1 MEMRTERPRTA
12 GRIAPTGR
20 VTPTVHQTGGGRR
33 KAIPVPPPRVP
44 TPMPIANNNQ
54 QRNNANVVPP
64 TVSAMS
70 KKEPHENIARIAKRY
85 LDDNMQQAWIN
96 PRLISMINMEAVT
109 STDYDSTNL
118 SRNFNQVGFNT
129 YNYSQ
134 FEEKYKPRQ
143 FFKYGN
149 EYLEYGHKLGAN
161 ERYARSKYQDGSKLD
176 QRYSRSHS
184 QPERQHHL
192 YQEIRSKSQDSR
204 ELTFYQINPPVKT
217 ENPRQHDKSHQKLK
231 KELTFYEID
240 GPPGCQEKREK
251 SESKERADK
260 GTKSHD
266 KSYAAGQEK
275 SQAKHGRQSHQ
286 EQQKTLAN
294 ASEHRQ
300 LNRSQSDL
308 TECQLPNY
316 CGHRN
321 NPYIDPPKYRQFDRP
336 PRYQEALPRVVEP
349 PPKYHPDP
357 PKYIE
362 VSKRQDD
369 FKKTQQEERGRRQ
382 GGSGSGGGGISG
394 GGSGGN
400 SSGGRGNT
408 GTHGAETPSN
418 LASITPTA
426 REATRAPIAR
436 QRIFHKTCD
445 VRNNSSNNNNNSK
458 ENLLQETGND
468 CDVTLSS
475 RGYVEP
481 LKSHHNHHHHH
492 HPHQQ
497 QQQQTRGSTI
507 ASGVIVGNVFLDG
520 GGDGSCG
527 EVTTCDKYKATGSE
541 SNRNSSDAIQ
551 GRSNERSMLKIEK
564 LSGKSALHSGSGE
577 STAVGKCGA
586 ERMKPA
592 SQEAGYNKHEVNKA
606 KSHDVGHGYKVE
618 NLRYYGE
625 LKGYADF
632 KVYGAVDKQP
642 ASTHEKSHLFHAPS
656 SCEKGDKCHG
666 KMLPSSAQSYG
677 LGKSGQQQ
685 SEKSHHSGDHYYHRS
700 SHSKPPSAYQVYQE
714 TKYSYNVSGVPGTPA
729 QASAAAAFFAR
740 AAQKLNLSSS
750 PHRRR
755 RSGDENIGSDELPI
769 FPNGYAALLLKSPPP
784 APPAL
789 LRRIGVKELTGVGKV
804 KVMLRVSSGDGGSFF
819 NADKRKKQVTLV
831 DPASG
836 QSSSAE
842 DRRPTVAAPKMF
854 AFDAIFTEEDSQ
866 TEICSSAL
874 TDVIHAVINGTDG
887 CLFCFGHAGLG
898 KSHTMLGTPEAGHT
912 LGAIPCAIAWLFRG
926 ISEQR
931 QRTGA
936 RFSVRVSCVE
946 LTTGQQQ
953 LRDLLAAHANDS
965 EQSPAVYLRDDPL
978 FGTLQ
983 LQQHSELRA
992 PTAERA
998 AFYLDAAVA
1007 GRQREDGDAHMLYTL
1022 HVYQYSVAGKGGVAG
1037 GRSRLHLMDLGNS
1050 DRGKSSGGIPL
1061 SGLGNILLAIFNGQ
1075 KHLPY
1080 KEHKLTQLLKECL
1093 GSLTCHAAMIAHVSP
1108 NAQHYTETLTT
1119 VQLASRIHRMRRR
1132 KIKFVGGGT
1141 QGTGSGGS
1149 SGEEA
1154 ARQNS
1159 ECDPSSSDLSAD
1171 TVIYVGPSADDATDG
1186 EHPPVYIPSLNSGD
1200 NRCAMGRVLRGSAAE
1215 RPSKIPE
1222 ERSPAHK
1229 SKTVKTLTQTASK
1242 QTSPAHSATP
1252 KASPARKNSSS
1263 KSASSASK
1271 INDSPSSKI
1280 PVAAQSGGS
1289 DEQWIDGPRISK
1301 SKVAEARH
1309 MLKDSHHK
1317 RETWIDGPM
1326 QLTSAPALQL
1336 HTHQHASSGYGFM
1349 DSHKKSM
1356 IRKWVENQS
1365 SQIQRAKHVAPRL
1378 DSSKMSSGQSSGQF
1392 KELTQ
1397 FKTCGGTEDDDTSLS
1412 TVESDSLKANEVE
1425 DITEKLSAKLNLL
1438 NVKSNT
1444 DSGLDLTASP
1454 VMDDSVE
1461 KGKLD
1466 LPDDEDDDEEIV
1478 VPPPLPLIEP
1488 LSNGVSR
1495 EVSME
1500 SLNLSHKDI
1509 VLPSRHS
1516 LSSEDEILEI
1526 VEVEDLEPVP
1536 MQDSCLQVTE
1546 EDIALCMG
1554 ENPLPESD
1562 QEEHPLRILSQENL
1576 TVVSTFTDSM
1586 SVMSD
1591 TERYRPHYPP
1601 PVGAGVLPRPYF
1613 DHEDF
1618 LEQETRH
1625 KFDQLA
1631 RLHELYQSKLAL
1643 ANVSNSVTYQREN
1656 SSTVNVRDAP
1666 STVFRPPSRC
1676 QSLSLSDVL
1685 FNDNASNHGSIYSEP
1700 AYIAGKPDQEK
1711 ICDNCRQSMSRP
1723 ATASY
1728 WYPSSVAHLA
1738 SPRRYCGK
1746 LGDCNISSLRHP
1758 DGASN
1763 PNLKEEI
1770 ERIPGNGASGSD
1782 PEEEYIEAKKLFTA
1796 AERSERTVTGKSDI
1810 EEDLKIQGGT
1820 SLQLSMPSP
1829 APSSGRMQRKILS
1842 LGSSFGLNKESS
1854 DSGAD
1859 TTPRA
1864 AKLSPATLSRHRA
1877 ESSGYDSIVR
1887 DSETSSIASDS
1898 SRQTGALQEH
1908 QAVEQRAAGYELR
1921 RSRAHCRAQPGPP
1934 AASAILAYTGED
1946 VDILDKRARVRS
1958 NPRGTISRIHSLRL
1972 RQRLLRLELR
1982 DAKRRLMVPDTR
1994 WDYNLYVED
2003 SMDWRNPSFLE
2014 ALTAET
2020 CILQKRVEACK
2031 SHVLLVTCFDS
2042 CPQQPTMAEIKIT

>member
-369 FKKTQQEERGRRQ
+369 FKKTQEERGRRQ

-1666 STVFRPPSRC
+1666 SATVFRPPSRC

>member
-1 MEMRTERPRTA
+1 
-12 GRIAPTGR
+12 
-20 VTPTVHQTGGGRR
+20 
-33 KAIPVPPPRVP
+33 
-44 TPMPIANNNQ
+44 
-54 QRNNANVVPP
+54 
-64 TVSAMS
+64 
-70 KKEPHENIARIAKRY
+70 
-85 LDDNMQQAWIN
+85 
-96 PRLISMINMEAVT
+96 MEAVT
-109 STDYDSTNL
+109 STDYDSPNL

-143 FFKYGN
+143 VFKYGD
-149 EYLEYGHKLGAN
+149 EYLEYGRNSVRLGPN
-161 ERYARSKYQDGSKLD
+161 EKFARLSSSSRHQDGGKID
-176 QRYSRSHS
+176 QRYVRSHS
-184 QPERQHHL
+184 QPERQHHSTH
-192 YQEIRSKSQDSR
+192 ETRSKSQDSR
-204 ELTFYQINPPVKT
+204 ELTFYEIDPPIKVD
-217 ENPRQHDKSHQKLK
+217 QHHSKPHRSALEKSQGK

-240 GPPGCQEKREK
+240 GPTQEKMKDGKFECKEKREK
-251 SESKERADK
+251 TYGAI
-260 GTKSHD
+260 
-266 KSYAAGQEK
+266 QEK
-275 SQAKHGRQSHQ
+275 LIQGKHLKHQ
-286 EQQKTLAN
+286 EPKATAPPN
-294 ASEHRQ
+294 YQ

-316 CGHRN
+316 YRHQN

-336 PRYQEALPRVVEP
+336 PKYQETPPKSEP
-349 PPKYHPDP
+349 PPKYS
-357 PKYIE
+357 E
-362 VSKRQDD
+362 VAKRQEDY
-369 FKKTQQEERGRRQ
+369 KRVQEERGKRQ
-382 GGSGSGGGGISG
+382 GGGGGG
-394 GGSGGN
+394 GGSVGGGGN
-400 SSGGRGNT
+400 SSRGT
-408 GTHGAETPSN
+408 GGTHGAETPSN

-426 REATRAPIAR
+426 REATRGPSSRSRLAY
-436 QRIFHKTCD
+436 KTCD
-445 VRNNSSNNNNNSK
+445 TRFPGNNNNGASK
-458 ENLLQETGND
+458 EDAYQDGSED
-468 CDVTLSS
+468 SEVTATASRCHADSS
-475 RGYVEP
+475 
-481 LKSHHNHHHHH
+481 KSHH
-492 HPHQQ
+492 HPRSSGIGG
-497 QQQQTRGSTI
+497 TSGGS
-507 ASGVIVGNVFLDG
+507 SGPVSGNVCHG
-520 GGDGSCG
+520 APG
-527 EVTTCDKYKATGSE
+527 VPCDPSNCDRYKGTVDSLLKASE
-541 SNRNSSDAIQ
+541 AVQ
-551 GRSNERSMLKIEK
+551 GRLCDRSMLKIEK
-564 LSGKSALHSGSGE
+564 PSAKAHE
-577 STAVGKCGA
+577 VKCD
-586 ERMKPA
+586 RMKSSA
-592 SQEAGYNKHEVNKA
+592 QEQLGYKHETGKGS
-606 KSHDVGHGYKVE
+606 KGHDGHGFKVE
-618 NLRYYGE
+618 NIKYYGE
-625 LKGYADF
+625 LKGYDF
-632 KVYGAVDKQP
+632 KSYGTIDKP
-642 ASTHEKSHLFHAPS
+642 ASTHEKSHADKNGH
-656 SCEKGDKCHG
+656 DKCHS
-666 KMLPSSAQSYG
+666 KTSSSSSAAAMQSYG
-677 LGKSGQQQ
+677 LSKVERP
-685 SEKSHHSGDHYYHRS
+685 SEKSVYADHYYHRS
-700 SHSKPPSAYQVYQE
+700 SHSKPQNAYQVYQE

-755 RSGDENIGSDELPI
+755 RSGDENIGSDEQPI

-804 KVMLRVSSGDGGSFF
+804 KVMLKVSPGEGGSFF

-831 DPASG
+831 DPTAG
-836 QSSSAE
+836 QSSTAD

-978 FGTLQ
+978 FGSLQ

-1007 GRQREDGDAHMLYTL
+1007 GRQRDDGDAHMLYTL

-1132 KIKFVGGGT
+1132 KIKFIGGGT
-1141 QGTGSGGS
+1141 QGAGSGGS

-1171 TVIYVGPSADDATDG
+1171 TVIYVGPSTDDATDG

-1215 RPSKIPE
+1215 RPSKITE
-1222 ERSPAHK
+1222 ERSSPAHK
-1229 SKTVKTLTQTASK
+1229 ATKAVKTHTASK
-1242 QTSPAHSATP
+1242 QTSPAHTATP
-1252 KASPARKNSSS
+1252 KASPARKISSAKVSS
-1263 KSASSASK
+1263 KV
-1271 INDSPSSKI
+1271 NDSPGSKI
-1280 PVAAQSGGS
+1280 PVAAPSGGS

-1309 MLKDSHHK
+1309 MLKDPHHK

-1326 QLTSAPALQL
+1326 QLTGPSTLQL
-1336 HTHQHASSGYGFM
+1336 QHTQQHSSGYGFM

-1365 SQIQRAKHVAPRL
+1365 SQIQKSRHASARMESS
-1378 DSSKMSSGQSSGQF
+1378 SSKVSGQSSQF
-1392 KELTQ
+1392 KELTT
-1397 FKTCGGTEDDDTSLS
+1397 FKTCPGVDDDDTSLS
-1412 TVESDSLKANEVE
+1412 TVESDSLKANEIE
-1425 DITEKLSAKLNLL
+1425 DITEKLGAKLNLL

-1454 VMDDSVE
+1454 VMDDSVD

-1466 LPDDEDDDEEIV
+1466 LQEDEDDDEEIV

-1546 EDIALCMG
+1546 EDIAMCMG

-1591 TERYRPHYPP
+1591 TDRYRPQYPP

-1656 SSTVNVRDAP
+1656 SSNVNVREAP
-1666 STVFRPPSRC
+1666 SAPVFRPPSRC
-1676 QSLSLSDVL
+1676 QSLSLSDVM

-1700 AYIAGKPDQEK
+1700 AYIAGKSDQEK
-1711 ICDNCRQSMSRP
+1711 ICDNCRQSMTRP

-1728 WYPSSVAHLA
+1728 WYPNSVAHIA

-1746 LGDCNISSLRHP
+1746 LGECNISSLRHP

-1763 PNLKEEI
+1763 PNLKEEV
-1770 ERIPGNGASGSD
+1770 ERLPGNGASGSD
-1782 PEEEYIEAKKLFTA
+1782 PEEEYVEAKKLFTA

-1810 EEDLKIQGGT
+1810 EEDLKVQAT
-1820 SLQLSMPSP
+1820 APLQLSIPSP
-1829 APSSGRMQRKILS
+1829 APSSGRMQRKITS
-1842 LGSSFGLNKESS
+1842 LGSSLGLNKEGY

-1859 TTPRA
+1859 STPRA

-1908 QAVEQRAAGYELR
+1908 QAVEQRVAEFGPR
-1921 RSRAHCRAQPGPP
+1921 CRARPPPSALPSPG
-1934 AASAILAYTGED
+1934 IIAYTSED
-1946 VDILDKRARVRS
+1946 VDILDRRARLRS
-1958 NPRGTISRIHSLRL
+1958 DPRGTMSRIHSLRL

-1982 DAKRRLMVPDTR
+1982 DAKKRLMVPDSR
-1994 WDYNLYVED
+1994 WSYDLHVEE
-2003 SMDWRNPSFLE
+2003 SMDWRDPSFLE
-2014 ALTAET
+2014 ALEAET
-2020 CILQKRVEACK
+2020 CILQKRVHACK
-2031 SHVLLVTCFDS
+2031 SHVLLITCFDS
-2042 CPQQPTMAEIKIT
+2042 YPRQSCTRQAETASEVRIT

>member
-1 MEMRTERPRTA
+1 MEVRTERPRTA

-54 QRNNANVVPP
+54 QRNNANVVVPP
-64 TVSAMS
+64 TVSAVS
-70 KKEPHENIARIAKRY
+70 KKEPQENIARIAKRY

-109 STDYDSTNL
+109 STDYASTNL
-118 SRNFNQVGFNT
+118 SKNFNQVGFNT

-143 FFKYGN
+143 IFKYGD
-149 EYLEYGHKLGAN
+149 EYLEYGHRLGAN
-161 ERYARSKYQDGSKLD
+161 ERFARMKHQDGLRLD
-176 QRYSRSHS
+176 QRYTRSHS
-184 QPERQHHL
+184 QPERQHHSS
-192 YQEIRSKSQDSR
+192 QETRSKSQDSR
-204 ELTFYQINPPVKT
+204 ELTFYQIDPPVKS

-240 GPPGCQEKREK
+240 GLPSVGQERPQERRDK
-251 SESKERADK
+251 SEVCKERADK
-260 GTKSHD
+260 SIKSHD
-266 KSYAAGQEK
+266 KSHADGQERP
-275 SQAKHGRQSHQ
+275 QAAKHGRQSHQ

-294 ASEHRQ
+294 APTSDYHQ

-316 CGHRN
+316 YGHRN

-336 PRYQEALPRVVEP
+336 PRYQEAPLKSEP
-349 PPKYHPDP
+349 PPKYHADP
-357 PKYIE
+357 PKYAE
-362 VSKRQDD
+362 VSRRQDD
-369 FKKTQQEERGRRQ
+369 FKRIQEERGRRQ
-382 GGSGSGGGGISG
+382 GGSGGGGGGGISG
-394 GGSGGN
+394 GGGGGSN
-400 SSGGRGNT
+400 SSAGRGNT

-426 REATRAPIAR
+426 REVTRVAIAR
-436 QRIFHKTCD
+436 QRLSHKTCD
-445 VRNNSSNNNNNSK
+445 VRTNSNNNNNNNNSK
-458 ENLLQETGND
+458 ENLLQEIGVD
-468 CDVTLSS
+468 CDS
-475 RGYVEP
+475 RCHVEP
-481 LKSHHNHHHHH
+481 PKSHHHHH
-492 HPHQQ
+492 QHHHHQQ
-497 QQQQTRGSTI
+497 HHQTRGIGGSNVT
-507 ASGVIVGNVFLDG
+507 SGIVGNVFPDS
-520 GGDGSCG
+520 GDVSHGDL
-527 EVTTCDKYKATGSE
+527 TTCDKYKGTGSE
-541 SNRNSSDAIQ
+541 SNRGGSSDVVQ
-551 GRSNERSMLKIEK
+551 GRASERSMLKIEK
-564 LSGKSALHSGSGE
+564 LSGKVALHGGGE
-577 STAVGKCGA
+577 AAVSKCGA
-586 ERMKPA
+586 ERMKST
-592 SQEAGYNKHEVNKA
+592 SQEVGYNKHEVNKA

-632 KVYGAVDKQP
+632 KAYGTVDKQP
-642 ASTHEKSHLFHAPS
+642 ASVLVSAHEKSHLLHAPT

-666 KMLPSSAQSYG
+666 KAPSSSAQGYS
-677 LGKSGQQQ
+677 LAKIGQQQ
-685 SEKSHHSGDHYYHRS
+685 AEKSHHGGDHYYHRS
-700 SHSKPPSAYQVYQE
+700 SHSKPNVYQVYQE

-755 RSGDENIGSDELPI
+755 RSGDENIGPDELPI

-804 KVMLRVSSGDGGSFF
+804 KVMLRVSPGDGGSFF

-1108 NAQHYTETLTT
+1108 NAQHYAETLTT

-1132 KIKFVGGGT
+1132 KIKFVGSNT

-1229 SKTVKTLTQTASK
+1229 SSKTVKTLTQTASK

-1263 KSASSASK
+1263 KSASASK
-1271 INDSPSSKI
+1271 VNDSPSSKI
-1280 PVAAQSGGS
+1280 PVAAPSGGS

-1326 QLTSAPALQL
+1326 QLTGSPALQL
-1336 HTHQHASSGYGFM
+1336 HAHQHASGYGFM

-1365 SQIQRAKHVAPRL
+1365 SQIQRAKHATPRL
-1378 DSSKMSSGQSSGQF
+1378 ESSKMSSGQSSGQF

-1397 FKTCGGTEDDDTSLS
+1397 FKTCGGADDDDTSLS
-1412 TVESDSLKANEVE
+1412 TAESDSLKANEIE

-1454 VMDDSVE
+1454 VMDDSIE

-1601 PVGAGVLPRPYF
+1601 PVAAGVLPRPYF

-1666 STVFRPPSRC
+1666 
-1676 QSLSLSDVL
+1676 
-1685 FNDNASNHGSIYSEP
+1685 
-1700 AYIAGKPDQEK
+1700 
-1711 ICDNCRQSMSRP
+1711 
-1723 ATASY
+1723 
-1728 WYPSSVAHLA
+1728 
-1738 SPRRYCGK
+1738 
-1746 LGDCNISSLRHP
+1746 
-1758 DGASN
+1758 
-1763 PNLKEEI
+1763 
-1770 ERIPGNGASGSD
+1770 
-1782 PEEEYIEAKKLFTA
+1782 
-1796 AERSERTVTGKSDI
+1796 
-1810 EEDLKIQGGT
+1810 
-1820 SLQLSMPSP
+1820 
-1829 APSSGRMQRKILS
+1829 
-1842 LGSSFGLNKESS
+1842 
-1854 DSGAD
+1854 
-1859 TTPRA
+1859 
-1864 AKLSPATLSRHRA
+1864 
-1877 ESSGYDSIVR
+1877 
-1887 DSETSSIASDS
+1887 
-1898 SRQTGALQEH
+1898 
-1908 QAVEQRAAGYELR
+1908 
-1921 RSRAHCRAQPGPP
+1921 
-1934 AASAILAYTGED
+1934 
-1946 VDILDKRARVRS
+1946 
-1958 NPRGTISRIHSLRL
+1958 
-1972 RQRLLRLELR
+1972 
-1982 DAKRRLMVPDTR
+1982 
-1994 WDYNLYVED
+1994 
-2003 SMDWRNPSFLE
+2003 
-2014 ALTAET
+2014 
-2020 CILQKRVEACK
+2020 
-2031 SHVLLVTCFDS
+2031 
-2042 CPQQPTMAEIKIT
+2042 

>member
-1 MEMRTERPRTA
+1 
-12 GRIAPTGR
+12 
-20 VTPTVHQTGGGRR
+20 
-33 KAIPVPPPRVP
+33 
-44 TPMPIANNNQ
+44 
-54 QRNNANVVPP
+54 
-64 TVSAMS
+64 
-70 KKEPHENIARIAKRY
+70 
-85 LDDNMQQAWIN
+85 
-96 PRLISMINMEAVT
+96 
-109 STDYDSTNL
+109 
-118 SRNFNQVGFNT
+118 
-129 YNYSQ
+129 
-134 FEEKYKPRQ
+134 
-143 FFKYGN
+143 
-149 EYLEYGHKLGAN
+149 
-161 ERYARSKYQDGSKLD
+161 
-176 QRYSRSHS
+176 
-184 QPERQHHL
+184 
-192 YQEIRSKSQDSR
+192 
-204 ELTFYQINPPVKT
+204 
-217 ENPRQHDKSHQKLK
+217 
-231 KELTFYEID
+231 
-240 GPPGCQEKREK
+240 
-251 SESKERADK
+251 
-260 GTKSHD
+260 
-266 KSYAAGQEK
+266 
-275 SQAKHGRQSHQ
+275 
-286 EQQKTLAN
+286 
-294 ASEHRQ
+294 
-300 LNRSQSDL
+300 
-308 TECQLPNY
+308 
-316 CGHRN
+316 
-321 NPYIDPPKYRQFDRP
+321 
-336 PRYQEALPRVVEP
+336 
-349 PPKYHPDP
+349 
-357 PKYIE
+357 
-362 VSKRQDD
+362 
-369 FKKTQQEERGRRQ
+369 
-382 GGSGSGGGGISG
+382 
-394 GGSGGN
+394 
-400 SSGGRGNT
+400 
-408 GTHGAETPSN
+408 
-418 LASITPTA
+418 
-426 REATRAPIAR
+426 
-436 QRIFHKTCD
+436 
-445 VRNNSSNNNNNSK
+445 
-458 ENLLQETGND
+458 
-468 CDVTLSS
+468 
-475 RGYVEP
+475 
-481 LKSHHNHHHHH
+481 
-492 HPHQQ
+492 
-497 QQQQTRGSTI
+497 
-507 ASGVIVGNVFLDG
+507 
-520 GGDGSCG
+520 
-527 EVTTCDKYKATGSE
+527 
-541 SNRNSSDAIQ
+541 
-551 GRSNERSMLKIEK
+551 
-564 LSGKSALHSGSGE
+564 
-577 STAVGKCGA
+577 
-586 ERMKPA
+586 
-592 SQEAGYNKHEVNKA
+592 
-606 KSHDVGHGYKVE
+606 
-618 NLRYYGE
+618 
-625 LKGYADF
+625 
-632 KVYGAVDKQP
+632 
-642 ASTHEKSHLFHAPS
+642 
-656 SCEKGDKCHG
+656 
-666 KMLPSSAQSYG
+666 
-677 LGKSGQQQ
+677 
-685 SEKSHHSGDHYYHRS
+685 
-700 SHSKPPSAYQVYQE
+700 
-714 TKYSYNVSGVPGTPA
+714 
-729 QASAAAAFFAR
+729 
-740 AAQKLNLSSS
+740 
-750 PHRRR
+750 
-755 RSGDENIGSDELPI
+755 
-769 FPNGYAALLLKSPPP
+769 
-784 APPAL
+784 
-789 LRRIGVKELTGVGKV
+789 V

-819 NADKRKKQVTLV
+819 SADKRKKQVTLV

-1007 GRQREDGDAHMLYTL
+1007 GRQREDADAHMLYTL

-1132 KIKFVGGGT
+1132 KIKFVGSNT

-1215 RPSKIPE
+1215 RPNKIPE

-1229 SKTVKTLTQTASK
+1229 PSKTVKTLTQTASK
-1242 QTSPAHSATP
+1242 QTSPAHSITP

-1263 KSASSASK
+1263 KNGSASK
-1271 INDSPSSKI
+1271 ANDSPGKV
-1280 PVAAQSGGS
+1280 PVGAPSGGS

-1309 MLKDSHHK
+1309 MLKESHHK

-1326 QLTSAPALQL
+1326 QLTGAPALQL
-1336 HTHQHASSGYGFM
+1336 HTHQHSSGYGFM

-1365 SQIQRAKHVAPRL
+1365 SQIQRAKHATPRL
-1378 DSSKMSSGQSSGQF
+1378 ESSKMSSGQS
-1392 KELTQ
+1392 
-1397 FKTCGGTEDDDTSLS
+1397 
-1412 TVESDSLKANEVE
+1412 
-1425 DITEKLSAKLNLL
+1425 
-1438 NVKSNT
+1438 
-1444 DSGLDLTASP
+1444 SGLDLTASP
-1454 VMDDSVE
+1454 VMDDSIE

-1666 STVFRPPSRC
+1666 LINFNQGTKASYLRSTCRQIPAATVFRPPSRC

-1810 EEDLKIQGGT
+1810 EEDVKIQGG
-1820 SLQLSMPSP
+1820 SPLHLSMPSP

-1842 LGSSFGLNKESS
+1842 LGSSFGLNKEGS

-1908 QAVEQRAAGYELR
+1908 QAVEQRAAGCGPR
-1921 RSRAHCRAQPGPP
+1921 RSRAHCRAQLGPP

-1946 VDILDKRARVRS
+1946 VDILDRRARVRS
-1958 NPRGTISRIHSLRL
+1958 NPRGTTSRIHSLRL

-1982 DAKRRLMVPDTR
+1982 NAKRRLMVPDAR

-2003 SMDWRNPSFLE
+2003 SMDWRDPSFLE
-2014 ALTAET
+2014 ALMAET

-2042 CPQQPTMAEIKIT
+2042 CPQQSTSAEIKIT